1 MRWVFPII
9 GLLALNSFTV
19 MEVKSMDG
27 FIGKRVVR
35 SYTQTIHAV
44 PETVF
49 PLLCPVREMEWLADW
64 KCRVIHA
71 PSGLAETNGVYASL
85 HPGES
90 DTIWMIT
97 RRDERRHT
105 VEFVYFIPGMRVTR
119 LNIAVHPADGK
130 NSRVEITYI
139 YTGIS
144 EAGNR
149 EIAENCAEDR
159 FILQMKHWEASMNH
173 FLETG
178 KKLTSHG

>member
-1 MRWVFPII
+1 MKRLIPII
-9 GLLALNSFTV
+9 GVLALNSFVV

-35 SYTQTIHAV
+35 SYTQIIHAA
-44 PETVF
+44 PETAF
-49 PLLCPVREMEWLADW
+49 PLLCPVREVEWLEGW
-64 KCRVIHA
+64 NSRVIHA

-97 RRDERRHT
+97 QKDERRHT
-105 VEFVYFIPGMRVTR
+105 IEFVYFVPGARVTR
-119 LNIAVHPADGK
+119 LNIAVHPAEGK
-130 NSRVEITYI
+130 NSRVEITYV

-144 EAGNR
+144 ESGNR
-149 EIAENCAEDR
+149 EIAEHCAEDR
-159 FILQMKHWEASMNH
+159 FILQMRHWEASMNH

-178 KKLTSHG
+178 KLLASH

>member
-1 MRWVFPII
+1 MRWRFLI
-9 GLLALNSFTV
+9 GGWLALSSFFV

-35 SYTQTIHAV
+35 SYTQTIHAA
-44 PETVF
+44 PEAVF
-49 PLLCPVREMEWLADW
+49 PLLCPVREAEWLRGW
-64 KCRVIHA
+64 KARVIHA
-71 PSGLAETNGVYASL
+71 DSGLAETNGVYASL

-97 RRDERRHT
+97 QRDERQHT
-105 VEFVYFIPGMRVTR
+105 IEFVYFVPGMRVTR
-119 LNIAVHPADGK
+119 LNIAVLPAVGK

-144 EAGNR
+144 EEGNR
-149 EIAENCAEDR
+149 EIAEHCAEDR
-159 FILQMKHWEASMNH
+159 FVRQMKHWEDSMNH

-178 KKLTSHG
+178 KTLPQH